1 MKKKKMKTLST
12 FLVMLYICFST
23 VAFATN
29 YIPPVGEPTAPS
41 GEFNTFASNIIGVM
55 MWAGYAIAVGM
66 IIFIGI
72 KYLIASADE
81 KASMKGAL
89 VKVIIGSLIIAGTVT
104 IANVVKFMFT

>member
-89 VKVIIGSLIIAGTVT
+89 VKVIMGSLIIAGTVT